1 MVNRFTP
8 KARDVLEATK
18 SKSEALGHTYI
29 GTEHLLLGL
38 LSTECVGEQILR
50 DKGASLEKILD
61 YVVDISPS
69 GEASDFEAYFTPRCK
84 RVLESALSFAKRTG
98 GKFVGTEHILYAICS
113 DNECVASRILSYFG
127 ISVQGIKNEIFA
139 LSEAIAKIN
148 SRAESSIGS
157 GLSAYGKRL
166 TSPSAL
172 KKADPLVGREDDIK
186 RLIQILCRKSKNNPC
201 LIGEPGVGKTAIV
214 EGLSKMIAEGNVP
227 NELKDKEIVALDM
240 SSMIAGTK
248 YRGEFEERMR
258 AVLNEISESD
268 NIILFIDEIHTI
280 IGAGGAEGAIDA
292 ANIIKPSLSRGDL
305 RVIGATTTSEY
316 RKYIEKD
323 SALER
328 RFQPVLIDEPSESE
342 AITIL
347 KGLRSKYEEHH
358 GIKISDE
365 AIESAVTLSSKYI
378 TDRYL
383 PDKALDLID
392 EACSRARIAQID
404 SSEALLTLKKEL
416 DICKDKK
423 EDATI
428 YGDYEKAC
436 ELRDIEA
443 ELLVKISKER
453 ERIKASEDDST
464 PAIFEKEIRDIVC
477 LQTKIPIN
485 EIKGEEIDSLRELQ
499 KNLEGV
505 IIGQSDA
512 VESVSWAIKRGRLGI
527 KDSSRPCASLFFLG
541 PTGVGKTEL
550 AKQLAKFLFGS
561 SDALVRFDMSE
572 YSEKHSISKLIGA
585 PAGYVGYEDEGRLSK
600 AIRRSPYSVV
610 LFDEIEKA
618 HPDIYS
624 LFLQI
629 LDEGEI
635 KDSQGKKIS
644 FKSSIIIFTSN
655 IGAWKASGVNIG
667 FDMRDNGSYI
677 KGEQMLSELKHSFS
691 PELLNR
697 IDEIIVFKALSR
709 DDARK
714 ICALMLNELSSRL
727 KNNSYLIE
735 FDDSVMEYVLNEGYS
750 EEYGARNLRR
760 AITLKIENSICEGIL
775 NDKIKQGEAFVAKIG
790 ENGLF
795 YEYVNI

>member
-1 MVNRFTP
+1 M
-8 KARDVLEATK
+8 
-18 SKSEALGHTYI
+18 
-29 GTEHLLLGL
+29 
-38 LSTECVGEQILR
+38 
-50 DKGASLEKILD
+50 
-61 YVVDISPS
+61 
-69 GEASDFEAYFTPRCK
+69 
-84 RVLESALSFAKRTG
+84 
-98 GKFVGTEHILYAICS
+98 
-113 DNECVASRILSYFG
+113 
-127 ISVQGIKNEIFA
+127 
-139 LSEAIAKIN
+139 
-148 SRAESSIGS
+148 
-157 GLSAYGKRL
+157 
-166 TSPSAL
+166 
-172 KKADPLVGREDDIK
+172 
-186 RLIQILCRKSKNNPC
+186 
-201 LIGEPGVGKTAIV
+201 
-214 EGLSKMIAEGNVP
+214 
-227 NELKDKEIVALDM
+227 
-240 SSMIAGTK
+240 
-248 YRGEFEERMR
+248 
-258 AVLNEISESD
+258 ESD

-305 RVIGATTTSEY
+305 RVIGATTTGEY

-416 DICKDKK
+416 EICKDKK

-464 PAIFEKEIRDIVC
+464 PTIFEKEIRDIVC

-629 LDEGEI
+629 LEEGEI

-677 KGEQMLSELKHSFS
+677 KGEQMFS
-691 PELLNR
+691 
-697 IDEIIVFKALSR
+697 
-709 DDARK
+709 
-714 ICALMLNELSSRL
+714 
-727 KNNSYLIE
+727 
-735 FDDSVMEYVLNEGYS
+735 
-750 EEYGARNLRR
+750 
-760 AITLKIENSICEGIL
+760 
-775 NDKIKQGEAFVAKIG
+775 
-790 ENGLF
+790 
-795 YEYVNI
+795 